1 VFKRYK
7 FLRKLRL
14 LSDSIALVIDVDGVL
29 TDGTFWYSAKGK
41 EYKRFAPH
49 DAEALGV
56 LKSYFPI
63 KIISADKRGRK
74 ISERRVNDLGF
85 DLQIVSSRAR
95 RLLIS
100 SMQAKGRNVLF
111 VGDSLSDIPA
121 MSEATFAVCPSNSCI
136 GVSSHVDYVLKTQG
150 GRGVMAEIKQ
160 LLEKA
165 LGEEYF
171 LENL

>member
-1 VFKRYK
+1 MFKRAK
-7 FLRKLRL
+7 LLRKLRL
-14 LSDSIALVIDVDGVL
+14 LSDSIALIIDVDGVL
-29 TDGTFWYSAKGK
+29 TDGTFWYSQKGK

-49 DAEALGV
+49 DAEALGA
-56 LKSYFPI
+56 LKPHFPI
-63 KIISADKRGRK
+63 MIISADERGRK

-85 DLQIVSSRAR
+85 DLQIVSSNTR

-121 MSEATFAVCPSNSCI
+121 MSEATLAVCPSNACI

-160 LLEKA
+160 LLEEA
-165 LGEEYF
+165 LGEDYF

>member
-1 VFKRYK
+1 MFRRAKL
-7 FLRKLRL
+7 LRKLRL
-14 LSDSIALVIDVDGVL
+14 LSDSIALIIDVDGVL

-41 EYKRFAPH
+41 EYKCFAPH

-56 LKSYFPI
+56 LKQHFPI
-63 KIISADKRGRK
+63 NIISADERGRK

-85 DLQIVSSRAR
+85 DLQIVSSSAR
-95 RLLIS
+95 RLLVS
-100 SMQAKGRNVLF
+100 SMQVEGSNVFF

-121 MSEATFAVCPSNSCI
+121 MREATFAVCPSNACI
-136 GVSSHVDYVLKTQG
+136 GVSSYVDYVLKTQG

-160 LLEKA
+160 LLEEA
-165 LGEEYF
+165 LGEDYS